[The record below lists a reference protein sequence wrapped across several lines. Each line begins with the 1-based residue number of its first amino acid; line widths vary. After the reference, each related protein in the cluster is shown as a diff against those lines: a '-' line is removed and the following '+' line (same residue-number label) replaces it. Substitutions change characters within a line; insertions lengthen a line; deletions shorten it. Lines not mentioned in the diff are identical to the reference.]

1 VERIVLKSI
10 FNSFRSRILL
20 SFLVL
25 KVILVSWIVIYY
37 YINSKEQ
44 RLQELSS
51 KLFDVQNQF
60 LASNRFLQ
68 HFMLS
73 GYQQPSFYQT
83 NSQVDIDTF
92 LLSRHHDI
100 AQINK
105 LKVDAAQFN
114 LNLSEALDTL
124 SILNNKVINES
135 EIIKSA
141 YYQKGFKDFGLE
153 GRMRIY
159 AHYIEDST
167 QISKVDILQ
176 LRRHEKDF
184 LLRGEKKYYEEFEAV
199 MQKLLQTYQINSLE
213 RSKLLNY
220 KSTFEN
226 LVKIYLDLGIH
237 SNSGKYEEVNRL
249 INQIDNQYTKVNSIA
264 SIKINNLREN
274 FMLNLIAAS
283 IFSLILAIISSIYL
297 SQKLTKGIKNLDE
310 RMFAFV
316 KSRFKS
322 EDNKDVYVSNITE
335 ISRLNKDFTLLKNTL
350 KETLND
356 LEDSFQN
363 AKAAS
368 EAKGIFLANMSH
380 EIRTPLN
387 GIIGMAHI
395 LKSEHLNEEQ
405 KSNLETMEFSAN
417 HLLEL
422 INSILDYSK
431 IEAGKLKIEKVSFDL
446 ESDLTKLVKI
456 FDYKI
461 IEQKLKLTL
470 NFNADNGRF
479 KIGDSIRIQQ
489 ILINLINNA
498 VKFTKEGE
506 IKVSVSEI
514 FNNVDRQKLRFEI
527 SDTGIGIAP
536 DKIET
541 LFKAFEQGDASITRN
556 YGGTG
561 LGLTIASQLLNLL
574 NSSLHV
580 SSEVGKGSVF
590 SFEIELIQGELITHK
605 ITSVINSTKKSDKL
619 NILLAEDNLI
629 NQKVLVMM
637 IKQNNAEV
645 IIANNGLE
653 AVDLYQQN
661 NFDMIFMDIQMPVM
675 DGFEATLKIRGLQ
688 ANMDYIP
695 IIAITANAFSE
706 DREKAFAVGM
716 DDFIT
721 KPVKP
726 LELKG
731 IIEKFSQDALSLG

>member
-1 VERIVLKSI
+1 
-10 FNSFRSRILL
+10 
-20 SFLVL
+20 
-25 KVILVSWIVIYY
+25 
-37 YINSKEQ
+37 
-44 RLQELSS
+44 
-51 KLFDVQNQF
+51 
-60 LASNRFLQ
+60 
-68 HFMLS
+68 
-73 GYQQPSFYQT
+73 
-83 NSQVDIDTF
+83 
-92 LLSRHHDI
+92 
-100 AQINK
+100 
-105 LKVDAAQFN
+105 
-114 LNLSEALDTL
+114 
-124 SILNNKVINES
+124 
-135 EIIKSA
+135 
-141 YYQKGFKDFGLE
+141 
-153 GRMRIY
+153 
-159 AHYIEDST
+159 
-167 QISKVDILQ
+167 
-176 LRRHEKDF
+176 
-184 LLRGEKKYYEEFEAV
+184 

-514 FNNVDRQKLRFEI
+514 FKNVDRQKLRFEI

-645 IIANNGLE
+645 IIAKNGLE

-688 ANMDYIP
+688 ANKDYIP

>member
-1 VERIVLKSI
+1 M
-10 FNSFRSRILL
+10 F
-20 SFLVL
+20 L
-25 KVILVSWIVIYY
+25 KVILISWIVIYY
-37 YINSKEQ
+37 YINSKEL
-44 RLQELSS
+44 RLQEFSS
-51 KLFDVQNQF
+51 KLTDVQNQF

-83 NSQVDIDTF
+83 NSQEDIDKF
-92 LLSRHHDI
+92 LSNLGHDI
-100 AQINK
+100 VQINE
-105 LKVDAAQFN
+105 LKVDTTQFN
-114 LNLSEALDTL
+114 LDLSEALDTL
-124 SILNNKVINES
+124 SILNSKVIKETQG
-135 EIIKSA
+135 IKKA
-141 YYQKGFKDFGLE
+141 YFKKGFKDFGLE
-153 GRMRIY
+153 GEMRIY
-159 AHYIEDST
+159 AHFIEDST

-184 LLRGEKKYYEEFEAV
+184 LLRGDKKYYEEFEIE
-199 MQKLLQTYQINSLE
+199 MQKLLQIYKGNSLE
-213 RSKLLNY
+213 RTKLLNY
-220 KSTFEN
+220 KNTFEN
-226 LVKIYLDLGIH
+226 LVDIYHDLGIH
-237 SNSGKYEEVNRL
+237 SNSGKYKDVNSL
-249 INQIDNQYTKVNSIA
+249 LNQIDDQYTKVNAIA
-264 SIKINNLREN
+264 TIRINNLREG
-274 FMLNLIAAS
+274 FMFTLLVAS
-283 IFSLILAIISSIYL
+283 IFSFILAIISSIYL
-297 SQKLTKGIKNLDE
+297 SEKLTKGIKNLDE
-310 RMFAFV
+310 RMFAFI
-316 KSRFKS
+316 KSRFKG
-322 EDNKDVYVSNITE
+322 EDHKELYVSNITE

-356 LEDSFQN
+356 LESSFQK

-395 LKSEHLNEEQ
+395 LKSGHLNEEQ
-405 KSNLETMEFSAN
+405 KNNLETMEFSAN

-431 IEAGKLKIEKVSFDL
+431 IEAGKLKMEKVSFNL
-446 ESDLTKLVKI
+446 ENDLTKLVKI

-461 IEQKLKLTL
+461 IEQKLELIL
-470 NFNADNGRF
+470 NFDADNRHF

-498 VKFTKEGE
+498 VKFTKEGK
-506 IKVSVSEI
+506 IQVLVTEI
-514 FNNVDRQKLRFEI
+514 FRNRERQKLRFEI
-527 SDTGIGIAP
+527 SDTGIGIEP
-536 DKIET
+536 DKMET

-561 LGLTIASQLLNLL
+561 LGLTIANQLLNLL

-580 SSEVGKGSVF
+580 TSEVGKGSVF
-590 SFEIELIQGELITHK
+590 SFEIELMQGDLITNK
-605 ITSVINSTKKSDKL
+605 IAKLISSPKNTDKIK
-619 NILLAEDNLI
+619 ILLAEDNLI

-637 IKQNNAEV
+637 MKQNNAEV

-653 AVDLYQQN
+653 AVNLYQQN
-661 NFDMIFMDIQMPVM
+661 NFDMIFMDIQMPIM
-675 DGFEATLKIRGLQ
+675 DGFEATLTIRDLQ
-688 ANMDYIP
+688 VNQDYTP

-706 DREKAFAVGM
+706 DRDKAFAVGM

-726 LELKG
+726 LELKE
-731 IIEKFSQDALSLG
+731 IIEKFSKNALSVG